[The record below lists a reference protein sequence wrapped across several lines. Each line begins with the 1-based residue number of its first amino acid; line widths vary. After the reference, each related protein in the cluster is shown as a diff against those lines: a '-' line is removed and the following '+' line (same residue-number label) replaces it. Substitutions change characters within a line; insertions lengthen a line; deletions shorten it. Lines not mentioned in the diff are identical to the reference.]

1 MMGSGRSCPEIAVS
15 QVEMEAGKLSRTM
28 TAPPTL
34 PRLDEVTSNQSLEK
48 GNDDEEELSDN
59 VDSTKDSREADRI
72 LLGEEDE
79 IFNNAIDFTYLIIK
93 LLTE

>member
-1 MMGSGRSCPEIAVS
+1 MSRNSCIAGRDGGG
-15 QVEMEAGKLSRTM
+15 EALQDNDRAAN
-28 TAPPTL
+28 TAKV
-34 PRLDEVTSNQSLEK
+34 DEVTSNQSLEK

-59 VDSTKDSREADRI
+59 VDATKDSREADRI